1 MEAGKRD
8 DEEVRLAALPA
19 GARRFHHDPP
29 SPSEHDPYT
38 VNHHRHYHDGDYEYA
53 DIAAAGEDP
62 DLDHHHHD
70 GADALRF
77 ALASYAA
84 NNHHAVLDNA
94 HVAFSDSA
102 VADGALEPDD
112 FYRNFGAAAHGE
124 HMASTALPAQRH
136 PQPGAAPSS
145 PLRAS
150 NQSGGSSGKRTA
162 IPSGARP
169 GAGVG
174 AGNGTAAGLRPASRS
189 VSAPIDEAVH
199 ASSSS
204 STRPAAASGG
214 TQPSVRD
221 LKRRFDLNTS
231 AQATNSHATR
241 KTGIPRVPTREA
253 SLPAPPSN
261 YRGVGGPSAS
271 GANGS
276 SAHRSARR
284 SSGTRDTA
292 SGGPT
297 SAPRT
302 TQRSKYVAEDLTSNN
317 SQSFASRIAKP
328 KAPPSMAS
336 SKSMSNLSPTSPTSP
351 TGKSSAPAV
360 PPLPTHASNDDSGRG
375 GRGLLFGEIVPGG
388 DDDPHAAGFGI
399 DGLRPRRTSESNLHS
414 PTGLHQRALSDAD
427 VDAEPSSPTDW
438 YRAAPEATDGGRSP
452 TKLTKS
458 QHSRAQSDIAGM
470 KPKPSAETR
479 KPHAS
484 RAPQQQQSAPTP
496 DLQPPSSGKTK
507 LPMSVRKRTS
517 PTSSTTTSPPFSRS
531 SSPSTQKRPSTR
543 TQGKLAKPAGLNTT
557 PAGRAKTPTT
567 SHHSGRRTPATNSN
581 TPNNNARLNAYISTP
596 PPKLSPPL
604 RSSRPRQPVSAATT
618 ASSRMRAVERGRS
631 PGKADP
637 KNSSKRNEQSRRRK
651 VSTGPIDFES
661 RRQQIKL
668 SYTKSIRESEAR
680 AARRREA
687 AAEKERQKQ
696 EAEARAKVEAEAR
709 ARARAEAHAQALRVA
724 AEKAEAA
731 EAEAARLAKEEA
743 AAEAQAARL
752 LEEEAVTRAETAR
765 AAKEQAAAI
774 AVAAVAQK
782 ERIEREKLDLTE
794 ATQQANGSSH
804 PTGDAA
810 AEPPALV
817 IRTDFAVSQPFDLCS
832 ASASSS
838 IVSPALGIPGSFPGM
853 GSPEIRDE
861 VPPSAISDTTEFDAE
876 AQTEPP
882 RAQSPLSPTIDQRAL
897 YQDQEEMP
905 LSISEYKSPFD
916 TTSPSNDGVSVKI
929 ALDVSSPRKQAEP
942 TAALSEFSVD
952 NEIPESFKD
961 EDYTPQ
967 PIAPST
973 YETKVTILGRD
984 SGFPPMSSEGDAA
997 VAKARPKEHVRIK
1010 SNMSAHHASDRDL
1023 PASPVKSPD
1032 RDAGTERLE
1041 DFYPGPK
1048 VSETAARLRDPG
1060 TPKSPHGHS
1069 RTWSMEE
1076 PVAAPRFSVDTRRTL
1091 ETRPSLNVPRN
1102 SSTNRISQNS
1112 AWTDYSIESRGD
1124 YTPFPPDLSNRGSA
1138 CQETASISEAG
1149 SRPQSIAYDR
1159 DSRACPSS
1167 RGTSPH
1173 ESHRSPA
1180 SFNDQPQLPE
1190 LDTGGGFIVDYAPRK
1205 TSDEASLPIPLLPD
1219 HSPPPPPETSAFPDL
1234 IGSAPP
1240 SEYFNDTRPNSYA
1253 QGMRDDNSF
1262 CTTSR
1267 PQSENFD
1274 LPISTPRS
1282 MDQGSFET
1290 TDTRLRMDSQTTLAD
1305 SLDQTDIAAG
1315 MAPKEKKRLFTRLET
1330 IKELV
1335 DTEAFFIRDMNIVE
1349 EIYKGTAEACPRLD
1363 DTTIKLIFRNT
1374 DQIIAFHSVFLAE
1387 LKEGVASVYVPK
1399 SHRIPKESQQSD
1411 GASTV
1416 STPASGH
1423 LSDAR
1428 DRETT
1433 LGPIFARN
1441 IDKMKTAHETF
1452 LKNSDQAAKRLI
1464 QIQEDPT
1471 VKVWLNECNEVARD
1485 LTKAWNLDSLLIKP
1499 MQRITKYPNLLIQ
1512 LLHETP
1518 QDHPDRA
1525 DLESAKASLEEAI
1538 EEINKTKKNFE
1549 LVGQIVGRK
1558 HKESDVRAGFAKA
1571 FGKRV
1576 DKLQSANNRP
1586 LEDPEYLK
1594 IHEKFGD
1601 DYLRLQVVLRD
1612 VEFYTRQTTTYVHE
1626 FLQYLSSMELV
1637 MRLQPSPHPE
1647 IESKWVRFN
1656 VSMRDIEKVALEQ
1669 HVRIQIPPSLF
1680 VGV

>member
-8 DEEVRLAALPA
+8 DEEVRLAALFA
-19 GARRFHHDPP
+19 GAHRFHQDPP
-29 SPSEHDPYT
+29 SPSRHDPYT
-38 VNHHRHYHDGDYEYA
+38 VNHHRHYHDGDYEHV
-53 DIAAAGEDP
+53 DIVAAGEDP
-62 DLDHHHHD
+62 DSDHHD
-70 GADALRF
+70 GADALRS

-84 NNHHAVLDNA
+84 NNHHAALDNA
-94 HVAFSDSA
+94 HVAFSEPA

-112 FYRNFGAAAHGE
+112 FYRNFGAAHGE

-136 PQPGAAPSS
+136 PQPGTTPSS
-145 PLRAS
+145 PLRGNS
-150 NQSGGSSGKRTA
+150 QNGSTSAKRAA
-162 IPSGARP
+162 IPSAARP
-169 GAGVG
+169 GAGVR
-174 AGNGTAAGLRPASRS
+174 AGNGTAASLRPAARS
-189 VSAPIDEAVH
+189 VSAPIDEAVY

-204 STRPAAASGG
+204 SARPAAASGG
-214 TQPSVRD
+214 TQPSVKD

-241 KTGIPRVPTREA
+241 KTGIPRVPAREA

-276 SAHRSARR
+276 SAYRSAGR

-297 SAPRT
+297 SVPRT

-328 KAPPSMAS
+328 KGPSMAS

-351 TGKSSAPAV
+351 TGKSSAPPV
-360 PPLPTHASNDDSGRG
+360 PPLPTHASNDDAGRG
-375 GRGLLFGEIVPGG
+375 GKGLLFGEIVPGG
-388 DDDPHAAGFGI
+388 GDDPHAAGFGI
-399 DGLRPRRTSESNLHS
+399 DGLRRRRTSESNLHS
-414 PTGLHQRALSDAD
+414 PTGLQQKALSDAD

-438 YRAAPEATDGGRSP
+438 YRAATEATDGGRSP
-452 TKLTKS
+452 TKLTKT
-458 QHSRAQSDIAGM
+458 QHSRAQSDLAGM

-484 RAPQQQQSAPTP
+484 RAPHQQQPALTP

-507 LPMSVRKRTS
+507 LPVSARKRTS

-531 SSPSTQKRPSTR
+531 NSPSTQKRLPTR
-543 TQGKLAKPAGLNTT
+543 TQGKVAKPAGLNIT

-604 RSSRPRQPVSAATT
+604 RSSRPRQPVSTATT

-637 KNSSKRNEQSRRRK
+637 KNGTKRNEQSRRRK

-680 AARRREA
+680 AAARRQA

-696 EAEARAKVEAEAR
+696 EAEARAKAEAEVR
-709 ARARAEAHAQALRVA
+709 AHARAEAQAQALRVA

-731 EAEAARLAKEEA
+731 EAEAARLAEEEA
-743 AAEAQAARL
+743 EAEAQAARL
-752 LEEEAVTRAETAR
+752 VEEEAETRAETAR

-774 AVAAVAQK
+774 AAAAIAQR
-782 ERIEREKLDLTE
+782 ERIERETLDFTE
-794 ATQQANGSSH
+794 ATQQAEKGVDVSSA
-804 PTGDAA
+804 PAADVA

-817 IRTDFAVSQPFDLCS
+817 IRTDFAVTQPFDRCS
-832 ASASSS
+832 ASASSG
-838 IVSPALGIPGSFPGM
+838 IASPALGIPGSFPGM
-853 GSPEIRDE
+853 GSPEFGDE
-861 VPPSAISDTTEFDAE
+861 IPPSAISDTTEFDAE

-882 RAQSPLSPTIDQRAL
+882 RPQSPLSPTINQRAL
-897 YQDQEEMP
+897 YRDHEDMP

-929 ALDVSSPRKQAEP
+929 SLDVSSPQKQAEP
-942 TAALSEFSVD
+942 TPTPSEFSVGD
-952 NEIPESFKD
+952 EISGSAKD
-961 EDYTPQ
+961 EDCTPQ

-984 SGFPPMSSEGDAA
+984 SGFPPMSCEGGPAM
-997 VAKARPKEHVRIK
+997 AKARPKEHVRIK
-1010 SNMSAHHASDRDL
+1010 SSVSAHHASDREL
-1023 PASPVKSPD
+1023 SAASSKSMD
-1032 RDAGTERLE
+1032 RDAGIERPE

-1048 VSETAARLRDPG
+1048 VSETAARLRDSG

-1076 PVAAPRFSVDTRRTL
+1076 PIAALHCSADTRRTL
-1091 ETRPSLNVPRN
+1091 ETRPSLHVPR
-1102 SSTNRISQNS
+1102 SSPTNRISQTS
-1112 AWTDYSIESRGD
+1112 VWTDYSIESRGE
-1124 YTPFPPDLSNRGSA
+1124 YPPFPPDLSNRDSA
-1138 CQETASISEAG
+1138 CQETASVLEAG
-1149 SRPQSIAYDR
+1149 SRPQSVAYDR
-1159 DSRACPSS
+1159 DSRACTSS

-1173 ESHRSPA
+1173 ESYRSPV

-1190 LDTGGGFIVDYAPRK
+1190 LDTGGGFVVDYVPRK
-1205 TSDEASLPIPLLPD
+1205 PNNEASLPIPILPD

-1234 IGSAPP
+1234 SSAPP

-1253 QGMRDDNSF
+1253 QGMRDDTSF

-1274 LPISTPRS
+1274 QPISTPRS

-1290 TDTRLRMDSQTTLAD
+1290 TDARLLMDSQTTLAD

-1374 DQIIAFHSVFLAE
+1374 DQIIAFHSAFLAE
-1387 LKEGVASVYVPK
+1387 LKEGVASVYIPK
-1399 SHRIPKESQQSD
+1399 SHRIPKESQMSD
-1411 GASTV
+1411 GTSAI

-1428 DRETT
+1428 DRETS
-1433 LGPIFARN
+1433 LGPIFIRN
-1441 IDKMKTAHETF
+1441 VDKMKIAHETF

-1525 DLESAKASLEEAI
+1525 GLESAKASLEEAI

-1558 HKESDVRAGFAKA
+1558 RKESDARAGFAKA

-1669 HVRIQIPPSLF
+1669 HVRTITQSCLF
-1680 VGV
+1680 TFN

>member
-1 MEAGKRD
+1 M
-8 DEEVRLAALPA
+8 
-19 GARRFHHDPP
+19 
-29 SPSEHDPYT
+29 
-38 VNHHRHYHDGDYEYA
+38 
-53 DIAAAGEDP
+53 
-62 DLDHHHHD
+62 
-70 GADALRF
+70 
-77 ALASYAA
+77 
-84 NNHHAVLDNA
+84 
-94 HVAFSDSA
+94 
-102 VADGALEPDD
+102 
-112 FYRNFGAAAHGE
+112 
-124 HMASTALPAQRH
+124 
-136 PQPGAAPSS
+136 
-145 PLRAS
+145 
-150 NQSGGSSGKRTA
+150 
-162 IPSGARP
+162 
-169 GAGVG
+169 
-174 AGNGTAAGLRPASRS
+174 
-189 VSAPIDEAVH
+189 
-199 ASSSS
+199 
-204 STRPAAASGG
+204 
-214 TQPSVRD
+214 
-221 LKRRFDLNTS
+221 
-231 AQATNSHATR
+231 
-241 KTGIPRVPTREA
+241 
-253 SLPAPPSN
+253 
-261 YRGVGGPSAS
+261 
-271 GANGS
+271 
-276 SAHRSARR
+276 
-284 SSGTRDTA
+284 
-292 SGGPT
+292 
-297 SAPRT
+297 
-302 TQRSKYVAEDLTSNN
+302 
-317 SQSFASRIAKP
+317 
-328 KAPPSMAS
+328 
-336 SKSMSNLSPTSPTSP
+336 
-351 TGKSSAPAV
+351 
-360 PPLPTHASNDDSGRG
+360 
-375 GRGLLFGEIVPGG
+375 
-388 DDDPHAAGFGI
+388 
-399 DGLRPRRTSESNLHS
+399 
-414 PTGLHQRALSDAD
+414 
-427 VDAEPSSPTDW
+427 
-438 YRAAPEATDGGRSP
+438 
-452 TKLTKS
+452 
-458 QHSRAQSDIAGM
+458 
-470 KPKPSAETR
+470 
-479 KPHAS
+479 
-484 RAPQQQQSAPTP
+484 
-496 DLQPPSSGKTK
+496 
-507 LPMSVRKRTS
+507 
-517 PTSSTTTSPPFSRS
+517 
-531 SSPSTQKRPSTR
+531 
-543 TQGKLAKPAGLNTT
+543 
-557 PAGRAKTPTT
+557 
-567 SHHSGRRTPATNSN
+567 
-581 TPNNNARLNAYISTP
+581 
-596 PPKLSPPL
+596 
-604 RSSRPRQPVSAATT
+604 
-618 ASSRMRAVERGRS
+618 
-631 PGKADP
+631 
-637 KNSSKRNEQSRRRK
+637 
-651 VSTGPIDFES
+651 STGPIDFES

-680 AARRREA
+680 AAARREA
-687 AAEKERQKQ
+687 AAEKERQKL
-696 EAEARAKVEAEAR
+696 EAEAKAKAEAEAR
-709 ARARAEAHAQALRVA
+709 ARARAEAQAKALRAA

-731 EAEAARLAKEEA
+731 EAEAARLAEEEA
-743 AAEAQAARL
+743 EAEAQAARL
-752 LEEEAVTRAETAR
+752 VEEEAETRAETAR
-765 AAKEQAAAI
+765 AAKQQAAAI
-774 AVAAVAQK
+774 AAAAVAQR
-782 ERIEREKLDLTE
+782 ERMERERLDIAE
-794 ATQQANGSSH
+794 ATQQAEKGVDGSS
-804 PTGDAA
+804 PPAGDATT
-810 AEPPALV
+810 EPPALV
-817 IRTDFAVSQPFDLCS
+817 IRTDFAVSQPFDRCS
-832 ASASSS
+832 ASASSG
-838 IVSPALGIPGSFPGM
+838 ILSPALGIPGSFPGM
-853 GSPEIRDE
+853 GSPEFRDE

-882 RAQSPLSPTIDQRAL
+882 RPQSPLSPTMGQRTL
-897 YQDQEEMP
+897 YPDQEEMS

-929 ALDVSSPRKQAEP
+929 ALDASSPQKQAEP
-942 TAALSEFSVD
+942 TPTLSEFSVG
-952 NEIPESFKD
+952 NGIPGSFKD

-967 PIAPST
+967 PLAQST

-997 VAKARPKEHVRIK
+997 STKARPKDHVRIK
-1010 SNMSAHHASDRDL
+1010 STVSAHQASDRDVST
-1023 PASPVKSPD
+1023 ASDKSTD
-1032 RDAGTERLE
+1032 CDAGTERLE

-1048 VSETAARLRDPG
+1048 VSETAARLRDSG

-1076 PVAAPRFSVDTRRTL
+1076 PIAAPRSSVDTRRTL

-1102 SSTNRISQNS
+1102 SSINRISQNS
-1112 AWTDYSIESRGD
+1112 AWTDYSIESSGD
-1124 YTPFPPDLSNRGSA
+1124 YPPFPPNLSSRDSA

-1159 DSRACPSS
+1159 DSRACTSS

-1173 ESHRSPA
+1173 ESYRSP

-1190 LDTGGGFIVDYAPRK
+1190 LDTGGGFVVDYAPRK
-1205 TSDEASLPIPLLPD
+1205 TSDEASLPVPLLPD
-1219 HSPPPPPETSAFPDL
+1219 HSPPPPPEMSAFPDL
-1234 IGSAPP
+1234 GSAPP

-1253 QGMRDDNSF
+1253 QGMQDDNSF

-1274 LPISTPRS
+1274 QPISTPRS

-1290 TDTRLRMDSQTTLAD
+1290 TDARLRMDSQTTLAD

-1374 DQIIAFHSVFLAE
+1374 DQIIAFHSAFLAE

-1399 SHRIPKESQQSD
+1399 SHRIPKESQLSD

-1428 DRETT
+1428 DRETS
-1433 LGPIFARN
+1433 LGPIFVRN

-1518 QDHPDRA
+1518 PDHPDRA
-1525 DLESAKASLEEAI
+1525 GLESAKASLEEAI

-1558 HKESDVRAGFAKA
+1558 RKESDVRAGFAKA

-1669 HVRIQIPPSLF
+1669 HLSHVRKQVIEPFEMVIKAYGNPSLAMKKRSKRRLDYDRALQLKKAGKKIDKQLAECVEQYEALNEALKKELPKLSALTEKVGNICLGNF
-1680 VGV
+1680 VNIQTHWYSIWKEKVKFVLDDQSTPELADIVATFHRDFKFQEEQMSTISIANPIAKGRPSQSGSSEGPVPKLRTRPSELSTGSSRGRGLSINSDVAPSLPTPDFARRHSGQLTMSPTQATAQSPHQFYYKDYYAGINGGHARGGSGSPSMAESSLQARPLAPTSNARPGTGQSYESTAAPRQSMDSGTPARRSSNSNYGPPALQNNPTPDSQSQRYSGLFHSALPLPDGPERAIRPSRASSRASSRERAPINGYNVLWLAASLFEFNIETTKHEAGYPYLTYQAGEIFDVIAEKGELWLAKNQDDPNNMVGWLWSKHFAKLADD